1 MPNLIVSAVSTFD
14 NKGLKKGKKEISTF
28 EKQIKSFAKVFG
40 AAFSVSALTNYSKKA
55 VQAFMADEKA
65 AKSLEQQLKNTGYQF
80 SAPGVEMYIANLQK
94 TTGVL
99 DDELRPALQQLLTVT
114 GSITKSQDALSTAL
128 NISAATGKSLSE
140 VSSALTRG
148 YAGNTTGLSRLGAG
162 LSKTLLKTG
171 DMDAI
176 MAELNKKFAGQ
187 SAARLDTY
195 AGKMDLLTASAE
207 NAKEIIGKGLLDS
220 LVLLS
225 KDKSIATT
233 ATAMEDLATE
243 ISNATLGMAD
253 LIAKTR
259 ELLNIKS
266 SGDEKGMSALS
277 FVPVI
282 GGLLDY
288 LGSRGAKLQTTP
300 LPFNKQRSAGRI
312 DAKRFQTEDKLAKAK
327 ALELLLL
334 QKKNAI
340 ENKNVEELK
349 KKFDLER
356 IGINAAL
363 NNATDEETKLRLKSQ
378 LAILDNNEALAKKYL
393 AELEAT
399 EQLRK
404 LAEQAKL
411 AGMSLEDFALF
422 KVKTLNTKIDDYLQN
437 TALEMVRALNAQ
449 IAAFI
454 ASLGG
459 VKTPTS
465 TAAPTYS
472 YALSTAQA
480 TNEKIA
486 AFQKDVAIESTR
498 ELNSR
503 INEFLSQNNAQ
514 RSSSQTPMDIRLT
527 VDAGGDRLSQAI
539 AESIQV
545 ATRSGYSTVPNG
557 FIV

>member
-1 MPNLIVSAVSTFD
+1 MANVVVSAIATF
-14 NKGLKKGKKEISTF
+14 NGKALKKGQKEISAFDKQAQKLGKTF
-28 EKQIKSFAKVFG
+28 TKVFAT
-40 AAFSVSALTNYSKKA
+40 AALVNFGRNSVN
-55 VQAFMADEKA
+55 AFIESEKA
-65 AKSLEQQLKNTGYQF
+65 AAKLRTTVTNLGLEFEQPAIEKYLDNLSLQF
-80 SAPGVEMYIANLQK
+80 GIVDENLIPGFQ
-94 TTGVL
+94 
-99 DDELRPALQQLLTVT
+99 RLLTVT
-114 GSITKSQDALSTAL
+114 KDVAQAQSLFDTAL
-128 NISAATGKSLSE
+128 NVAAGSGKDLTAVSTSLSKAYLGDNAALGRLG
-140 VSSALTRG
+140 VGLSKAQLKSASFLELQNTLNANFAGQAAAAVEG
-148 YAGNTTGLSRLGAG
+148 YAGSMAKLTVAVDK
-162 LSKTLLKTG
+162 SKE
-171 DMDAI
+171 A
-176 MAELNKKFAGQ
+176 
-187 SAARLDTY
+187 
-195 AGKMDLLTASAE
+195 
-207 NAKEIIGKGLLDS
+207 IGKGLLDALAALS
-220 LVLLS
+220 AS
-225 KDKSIATT
+225 KDIDTFTT
-233 ATAMEDLATE
+233 KMVNAAEKIGSAF
-243 ISNATLGMAD
+243 ATLGD
-253 LIAKTR
+253 VLG
-259 ELLNIKS
+259 LLNPNAAVKVGGKFVRRS
-266 SGDEKGMSALS
+266 DVMNQNQGGYSGIPDIRTTQAL
-277 FVPVI
+277 
-282 GGLLDY
+282 
-288 LGSRGAKLQTTP
+288 T
-300 LPFNKQRSAGRI
+300 
-312 DAKRFQTEDKLAKAK
+312 KARK
-327 ALELLLL
+327 EEFKIIT
-334 QKKNAI
+334 KKNAI

-399 EQLRK
+399 EALRK

-422 KVKTLNTKIDDYLQN
+422 KVKSLNTKIDDYLQN

-486 AFQKDVAIESTR
+486 AFENKVAMESTQD
-498 ELNSR
+498 LNSR
-503 INEFLSQNNAQ
+503 INQFLSQNAQ
-514 RSSSQTPMDIRLT
+514 RTTAQAPMDIRLT
-527 VDAGGDRLSQAI
+527 IDGGSDKLSQAI

>member
-1 MPNLIVSAVSTFD
+1 VPNLIVSAVSTFD

-28 EKQIKSFAKVFG
+28 EKQIKSFAKVFA
-40 AAFSVSALTNYSKKA
+40 AAFSVTALSKYSKAA
-55 VQAFMADEKA
+55 VKAFMEDEKA

-80 SAPGVEMYIANLQK
+80 SGPAVEMYIANLQK

-99 DDELRPALQQLLTVT
+99 DDDLRPAFQQLLTVT
-114 GSITKSQDALSTAL
+114 GSLTTSQDALNTAL
-128 NISAATGKSLSE
+128 NISAGTGKSLSA
-140 VSSALTRG
+140 VTAALSRG

-162 LSKTLLKTG
+162 LSKTLLKTN
-171 DMDAI
+171 DMNLI
-176 MAELNKKFAGQ
+176 MGELNKKFAGQ
-187 SAARLDTY
+187 SAARLTTY
-195 AGKMDLLTASAE
+195 AGKMDLLTAAAA
-207 NAKEIIGKGLLDS
+207 NAQEIIGKSLLDS
-220 LVLLS
+220 LSALG
-225 KDKSIATT
+225 DDNSIEGLTKNMEDFAT
-233 ATAMEDLATE
+233 ATGDV
-243 ISNATLGMAD
+243 IYGLG
-253 LIAKTR
+253 IVAKR
-259 ELLNIKS
+259 IKELTTIPGLGSLFDVKNI
-266 SGDEKGMSALS
+266 
-277 FVPVI
+277 PVI
-282 GGLLDY
+282 GAY
-288 LGSRGAKLQTTP
+288 LGGFQQIGKNAREANNSQFNTVGRPSPAEIATQLKL
-300 LPFNKQRSAGRI
+300 LKG
-312 DAKRFQTEDKLAKAK
+312 KKE
-327 ALELLLL
+327 ELGILN
-334 QKKNAI
+334 KKNAL

-399 EQLRK
+399 EALRK

-465 TAAPTYS
+465 TAAPTYA

-486 AFQKDVAIESTR
+486 AFENKVAMESTQD
-498 ELNSR
+498 LNSR
-503 INEFLSQNNAQ
+503 INQFLSQNAQ
-514 RSSSQTPMDIRLT
+514 RTTAQAPMDIRLT
-527 VDAGGDRLSQAI
+527 IDGGSDKLSQAI

>member
-1 MPNLIVSAVSTFD
+1 MANVVVSAIATF
-14 NKGLKKGKKEISTF
+14 NGKALKKGQKDISAFDKQVKKLGKTF
-28 EKQIKSFAKVFG
+28 ATTFG
-40 AAFSVSALTNYSKKA
+40 AYQLLAFSKKA
-55 VQAFMADEKA
+55 IKAFAADEKA
-65 AKSLEQQLKNTGYQF
+65 AKSLEVQLQNTGFAF
-80 SAPGVEMYIANLQK
+80 SAPGVEAYISSLQSLY
-94 TTGVL
+94 GVL
-99 DDELRPALQQLLTVT
+99 DDELRPAFQQLLTAT
-114 GSITKSQDALSTAL
+114 GSITKSQDALQTAL
-128 NISAATGKSLSE
+128 NVSAATGRSLSE
-140 VSSALTRG
+140 VSAALTRG
-148 YAGNTTGLSRLGAG
+148 FSGNTAGLSRLGAG
-162 LSKTLLKTG
+162 ISKATLKTG
-171 DMDAI
+171 NMDKI
-176 MAELNKKFAGQ
+176 MEELNSKFAGQ
-187 SAARLDTY
+187 AAARLDTY
-195 AGKMDLLTASAE
+195 AGKMSLLQVAAADAT
-207 NAKEIIGKGLLDS
+207 EIIGKGLVDALTALSSDQSIESLSDDMTNLAKGIADVVGGIGELAKAIKTVGNAPGIKQLLD
-220 LVLLS
+220 VL
-225 KDKSIATT
+225 T
-233 ATAMEDLATE
+233 AT
-243 ISNATLGMAD
+243 
-253 LIAKTR
+253 
-259 ELLNIKS
+259 NIFSLTSK
-266 SGDEKGMSALS
+266 
-277 FVPVI
+277 
-282 GGLLDY
+282 
-288 LGSRGAKLQTTP
+288 LGSLDKQPGQ
-300 LPFNKQRSAGRI
+300 LPFNQQRSAGRI
-312 DAKRFQTEDKLAKAK
+312 SAKQLQTEDRLAKAK
-327 ALELLLL
+327 AAELATL

-399 EQLRK
+399 EALRK

-454 ASLGG
+454 SSLGG

-514 RSSSQTPMDIRLT
+514 RTTAQAPMDIRVT

>member
-1 MPNLIVSAVSTFD
+1 VPTLVVSALSTFD
-14 NKGLKKGKKEISTF
+14 NKGLKKGKKEVSAF
-28 EKQIKSFAKVFG
+28 EKQIKSFAKVFA
-40 AAFSVSALTNYSKKA
+40 AAFSVTALTNYSKKA

-80 SAPGVEMYIANLQK
+80 SGPAVEMYIANLQK

-99 DDELRPALQQLLTVT
+99 DDDLRPAFQQLLTVT
-114 GSITKSQDALSTAL
+114 GSLTTSQDALNTAL
-128 NISAATGKSLSE
+128 NISAGTGKSLSA
-140 VSSALTRG
+140 VTAALSRG

-162 LSKTLLKTG
+162 LSKTLLKTN
-171 DMDAI
+171 DMNLI
-176 MAELNKKFAGQ
+176 MGELNKKFAGQ

-195 AGKMDLLTASAE
+195 AGKMDLLTAASAD
-207 NAKEIIGKGLLDS
+207 AQEIIGKSLLDA
-220 LVLLS
+220 LTRLG
-225 KDKSIATT
+225 DDNSIASATKNMENFAT
-233 ATAMEDLATE
+233 ATSEVITGLSVIISKLKLIGNVPGVDAEILKNLPYVGPALRAIQGLRTVGRENTPSQFNTVARPSVAEIGTQLKLLKAKKDELA
-243 ISNATLGMAD
+243 
-253 LIAKTR
+253 
-259 ELLNIKS
+259 LLN
-266 SGDEKGMSALS
+266 
-277 FVPVI
+277 
-282 GGLLDY
+282 
-288 LGSRGAKLQTTP
+288 
-300 LPFNKQRSAGRI
+300 
-312 DAKRFQTEDKLAKAK
+312 
-327 ALELLLL
+327 
-334 QKKNAI
+334 KKNAI

-399 EQLRK
+399 EALRK

-422 KVKTLNTKIDDYLQN
+422 KVKSLNTKIDDYLQN

-486 AFQKDVAIESTR
+486 AFENKVAMESTQD
-498 ELNSR
+498 LNSR
-503 INEFLSQNNAQ
+503 INQFLSQNAQ
-514 RSSSQTPMDIRLT
+514 RTTAQAPMDIRLT
-527 VDAGGDRLSQAI
+527 IDGGSDKLSQAI